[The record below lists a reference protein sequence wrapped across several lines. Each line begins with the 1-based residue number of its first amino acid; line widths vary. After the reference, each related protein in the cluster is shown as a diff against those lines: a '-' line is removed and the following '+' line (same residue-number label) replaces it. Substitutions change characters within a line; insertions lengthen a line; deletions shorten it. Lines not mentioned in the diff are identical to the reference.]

1 MTFNNGSLGSRIDE
15 ERSEVRN
22 VMRFAAS
29 VSHLVFERTWHRV
42 MSSVYPFERF
52 MMMNG
57 WVGEYWPEKSMGRV
71 VDAMHLH
78 NGHPKGPT
86 HYNTASGGQDYPLNL
101 SISVSG
107 GKETNK
113 DCLSS
118 GE

>member
-52 MMMNG
+52 GMMDG
-57 WVGEYWPEKSMGRV
+57 WVGGYWPEKSMGRV
-71 VDAMHLH
+71 VDTMHLH
-78 NGHPKGPT
+78 NSHPT
-86 HYNTASGGQDYPLNL
+86 NL
-101 SISVSG
+101 PQIQHGLRGAGLPAELKHIS
-107 GKETNK
+107 KRRKRN
-113 DCLSS
+113 
-118 GE
+118 